1 MSVSAVREFL
11 ARHGLTPNRDL
22 GQNFL
27 VDEQLVEKLVTSVGV
42 GESDVVIEIGTGLGI
57 LTRSLAKR
65 AQKVIT
71 LEIDA
76 GLVRALRAED
86 ALPSNVELLHADA
99 LAFDFEALLARV
111 SKQGPV
117 RIVANLPYSVSSP
130 LLRRFLDLREKLVDW
145 TVMLQSEVAERLIAE
160 PNSRDYGSLTVLHQ
174 ICVTTERMLDVP
186 PPCFYPVPKIHS
198 KVLRM
203 TPRAEVHLAAGGLEE
218 VERVVRAA
226 FGQRRK
232 MLPKALANGLGTRVS
247 GEQILHALAEVGIE
261 RTLRAEAV
269 SSEKFLAL
277 ARVLAARKGAPA
289 KTIPI
294 RDHEA

>member
-42 GESDVVIEIGTGLGI
+42 GASDIVIEIGAGLGI
-57 LTRSLAKR
+57 LTRALARR
-65 AQKVIT
+65 AQKVVT

-86 ALPSNVELLHADA
+86 ALPGNIELIHADA
-99 LAFDFEALLARV
+99 LTFDFKALLARV
-111 SKQGPV
+111 SGQGPV

-130 LLRRFLDLREKLVDW
+130 LLRRFLDLREMLVDW
-145 TVMLQSEVAERLIAE
+145 TVMLQSEVAVRLVAA

-174 ICVTTERMLDVP
+174 ICVTTERLLNVP
-186 PPCFYPVPKIHS
+186 PPCFYPAPKVHS
-198 KVLRM
+198 TVLRM
-203 TPRAEVHLAAGGLEE
+203 IPRAEVHLAAHELEV

-232 MLPKALANGLGTRVS
+232 MLPKALASGLGASVS
-247 GEQILHALAEVGIE
+247 GEQILHALEAVGIE

-269 SSEKFLAL
+269 SPEKFLAL
-277 ARVLAARKGAPA
+277 ARVLALDCDARKADLA
-289 KTIPI
+289 SS
-294 RDHEA
+294 